1 MADCRSNQ
9 QHHVHPVPGRD
20 VLDWVWWA
28 HRSPILLLAQIVA
41 HNIINLDFLASKLI
55 RNFPSRLYELSL
67 HWDWLQ
73 LCGVCVFYCRCCKFD
88 RLLIVQWRNIFVYSR
103 WRESK
108 RRLLLGLNSLAENV
122 LELPELQDI
131 GWRST
136 NPCPHRFSQSMT
148 VDTPASGI
156 ESLLPPSGT
165 SYKTPALP
173 AYAHHRGCTTQTVP
187 LVSRQSRNQALRIE
201 TSCKVY

>member
-1 MADCRSNQ
+1 MALVVWVADCRSNQ

-108 RRLLLGLNSLAENV
+108 RRLLLGLNSLAENF
-122 LELPELQDI
+122 LESDTFCQRDPVHLA
-131 GWRST
+131 
-136 NPCPHRFSQSMT
+136 SM
-148 VDTPASGI
+148 
-156 ESLLPPSGT
+156 
-165 SYKTPALP
+165 
-173 AYAHHRGCTTQTVP
+173 H
-187 LVSRQSRNQALRIE
+187 RQSRNQALIIE
-201 TSCKVY
+201 TLCKVY

>member
-1 MADCRSNQ
+1 MADSRGNQ

-67 HWDWLQ
+67 QWDWLQ

-88 RLLIVQWRNIFVYSR
+88 QLLIVHWRNIFVYSR

-108 RRLLLGLNSLAENV
+108 RCLLLGLTSLAENV
-122 LELPELQDI
+122 LELPELSMLQDI

-136 NPCPHRFSQSMT
+136 DPCPHRFSQSMT

-165 SYKTPALP
+165 SYKSVHRQHTPTKKIWL
-173 AYAHHRGCTTQTVP
+173 
-187 LVSRQSRNQALRIE
+187 IMK
-201 TSCKVY
+201 TSQKCSTSKAWHGAD